1 MTVKLAVV
9 QPRTRVGAEEDVNV
23 KEAARYIDEA
33 ARQGAQLVLF
43 PETYPG
49 PWTAQYRYDPLEA
62 LAAQAKASRVY
73 VVAGTTE
80 PVPGTADGYYIV
92 CLFIGSDGTLLG
104 KYRRTCPR
112 GPYLYKGSAL
122 WDVNYTEADDL
133 PVWETPFGTI
143 GINICSEVY
152 VPELQRIL
160 ALKGAEII
168 LLPAGWV
175 VDFNEN
181 WLTLVRARA
190 IENLAFT
197 ATCHNLIGENAGM
210 AFVASPERVLAAST
224 EEGILMVDL
233 DLARLRE
240 LRHIRPKMS
249 GTHEFKTIPGVLS
262 FRRPEV
268 FRKNLPE

>member
-1 MTVKLAVV
+1 MRVKLAVV
-9 QPRTRVGAEEDVNV
+9 QPRTRLGDEELLNI

-49 PWTAQYRYDPLEA
+49 PWTDTRRFDPLDA
-62 LAAQAKASRVY
+62 LAAQAKASGVY
-73 VVAGTTE
+73 VVAGTSE
-80 PVPGTADGYYIV
+80 PAPGTVDGSSIV
-92 CLFIGSDGTLLG
+92 CLLIGPDGQLIG
-104 KYRRTCPR
+104 KYRRTCPP
-112 GPYLYKGSAL
+112 GPYIYRGGRL
-122 WDVNYTEADDL
+122 WDLNYTAADDV
-133 PVWETPFGTI
+133 PVFKTPLGVI
-143 GINICSEVY
+143 GINVCSEVF

-160 ALKGAEII
+160 ALQGAEII

-190 IENLAFT
+190 VENLAFT
-197 ATCHNLIGENAGM
+197 ATCQNLIGDNAGM
-210 AFVASPERVLAAST
+210 ALVASPERVIASST
-224 EEGILMVDL
+224 EEGILFAELDL
-233 DLARLRE
+233 DRLRE
-240 LRHIRPKMS
+240 LRGLRPKMS
-249 GTHEFKTIPGVLS
+249 GTHEFATIPGVLG